1 MEKSLRRRVL
11 PGFALSTLVINLVVN
26 LVVMATGDLGQLRV
40 HHIRFSG
47 IIPPHVTMR
56 ITDAIEQPG
65 GCMAYLMDQ
74 SVSESVLEKEWKE
87 ILSLKAITP
96 GLLPNHP

>member
-1 MEKSLRRRVL
+1 
-11 PGFALSTLVINLVVN
+11 
-26 LVVMATGDLGQLRV
+26 MATGDLGQLRV
-40 HHIRFSG
+40 HHIQFSG
-47 IIPPHVTMR
+47 IILPHVTMR
-56 ITDAIEQPG
+56 ITDAIEQPA

-87 ILSLKAITP
+87 ILSFKPITP